1 MNQTEID
8 EAVKLIAEL
17 DGKRTQGDWQKLAEW
32 AVEGKIRT
40 ICDKVNDSA
49 YIAAAPL
56 MARTV
61 AAQAEKIKRLEAANQ
76 WQDISTAPRNG
87 RSVLVF
93 DSYLPST
100 EDGRI
105 QQGDDGY
112 GVVVASF
119 DKGFWVIHR
128 RRGQIILCVN
138 PTHWMPL
145 PTPPNAAMKE

>member
-40 ICDKVNDSA
+40 ICDRVNDSA

-61 AAQAEKIKRLEAANQ
+61 AAQAEKIKRLEAANEKMQ
-76 WQDISTAPRNG
+76 QLGAFLLGEEAYMGIHFGNSPAYNG
-87 RSVLVF
+87 RHRYWWRHDLQKI
-93 DSYLPST
+93 LT
-100 EDGRI
+100 E
-105 QQGDDGY
+105 
-112 GVVVASF
+112 
-119 DKGFWVIHR
+119 
-128 RRGQIILCVN
+128 L
-138 PTHWMPL
+138 
-145 PTPPNAAMKE
+145 NAAMKE